1 MPTDLQLLGRGYR
14 SVSWPLVLAAVALS
28 AGVRATEPRPA
39 CASDPLPSWND
50 GSPKRAVLD
59 FVRRVSTDGTADFV
73 PPPERIAVFDN
84 DGTLWPEYPLP
95 FQAAFLVDR
104 IRDRAPADPALRAD
118 PMVAALLRGDL
129 ATLLAGDRHEG
140 LLHVVGLTHA
150 GLTVEE
156 FQAAVAAWL
165 ESAEHPR
172 FHERYDRLT
181 YQPMQ
186 ELLAFLRASGF
197 KTWIVSGGGA
207 DFMRVW
213 SERVYGIPPEQ
224 VIGTTGRTRFEL
236 RDDGPAL
243 VKTLDHLFV
252 DDKAGKPAAIHQFL
266 GRRPIACF
274 GNSDGDLAMLQY
286 TTIGNPRPALGMIVH
301 HTDAEREY
309 AYDANPQGTGRLV
322 EALAEAP
329 RRGWA
334 VVDMKRDWARVFAV
348 EPASDPAAPE

>member
-1 MPTDLQLLGRGYR
+1 MR
-14 SVSWPLVLAAVALS
+14 STLS
-28 AGVRATEPRPA
+28 LRPA
-39 CASDPLPSWND
+39 APGDVKALAMFVAAALLSGVVAAGDPLPSWRD
-50 GSPKRAVLD
+50 GAAKRSILEY
-59 FVRRVSTDGTADFV
+59 VRRVTAEASPDHV
-73 PPPERIAVFDN
+73 PGPERIAVFDN
-84 DGTLWPEYPLP
+84 DGTLWPEYPVP
-95 FQAAFLVDR
+95 FQAAFAVDR
-104 IRDRAPADPALRAD
+104 LRQRVAAEPQLQDD
-118 PMVAALLRGDL
+118 PMVEAML
-129 ATLLAGDRHEG
+129 AGHLAPLLAGDRHEG

-156 FQAAVAAWL
+156 FQAAVAAWI
-165 ESAEHPR
+165 ETAEHPR
-172 FHERYDRLT
+172 FRRRYDHLT

-186 ELLAFLRASGF
+186 ELLDFLRDKGF

-236 RDDGPAL
+236 RADGPAL

-286 TTIGNPRPALGMIVH
+286 TTIGNPRPTLGVLIH

-309 AYDANPQGTGRLV
+309 AYDAHPAGTGRLV

-329 RRGWA
+329 RRGWT
-334 VVDMKRDWARVFAV
+334 VVDMKRDWAEAFARAPV
-348 EPASDPAAPE
+348 EDDGSP

>member
-1 MPTDLQLLGRGYR
+1 MTALKDHVSRRSALLL
-14 SVSWPLVLAAVALS
+14 VAPLAGILTAVAS
-28 AGVRATEPRPA
+28 AAAAQVTPP
-39 CASDPLPSWND
+39 SDPLPSWNA
-50 GSPKRAVLD
+50 GAAKQAILD
-59 FVRRVSTDGTADFV
+59 YVRRVTDEASPDHV
-73 PPPERIAVFDN
+73 PQPERIAVFDN
-84 DGTLWPEYPLP
+84 DGTLWPEYPVP
-95 FQAAFLVDR
+95 FQAAFAADR
-104 IRDRAPADPALRAD
+104 LRSRVATEPKLKAD
-118 PMVAALLRGDL
+118 PMVKAFLAGDL
-129 ATLLAGDRHEG
+129 APLLAGDRHDG

-156 FQAAVAAWL
+156 FQAAVAAWI
-165 ESAEHPR
+165 EAAKHPR
-172 FHERYDRLT
+172 FNRRYDQLT

-186 ELLAFLRASGF
+186 ELLAFLRANGF

-252 DDKAGKPAAIHQFL
+252 DDKDGKPAAIHHFL

-286 TTIGNPRPALGMIVH
+286 TTVGNPRPTLGVIVH
-301 HTDAEREY
+301 HTDADREY
-309 AYDANPQGTGRLV
+309 AYDAHPKGTGRLV

-329 RRGWA
+329 SRGWT
-334 VVDMKRDWARVFAV
+334 VVDMRRDWADVFGG
-348 EPASDPAAPE
+348 DPGEARKSP

>member
-1 MPTDLQLLGRGYR
+1 MTNLPAPSYSHRRLLHVAGVG
-14 SVSWPLVLAAVALS
+14 LVQCLALAAL
-28 AGVRATEPRPA
+28 RAPLTAA
-39 CASDPLPSWND
+39 CPDPLPSWND
-50 GSPKRAVLD
+50 GPAKRAILA
-59 FVRRVSTDGTADFV
+59 FVERVTDEASPDHV
-73 PPPERIAVFDN
+73 PAAERIAVFDN

-104 IRDRAPADPALRAD
+104 LRERAADEPTLRDD
-118 PMVAALLRGDL
+118 PMVKALLAGDL
-129 ATLLAGDRHEG
+129 ATLMAGDRHEG

-150 GLTVEE
+150 GLTVDE
-156 FQAAVAAWL
+156 FQAAVAAWI
-165 ESAEHPR
+165 AAAKHPR
-172 FHERYDRLT
+172 FECRYDRLA

-186 ELLAFLRASGF
+186 ELLAFLRANGF

-224 VIGTTGRTRFEL
+224 VIGSTGRTRFEL
-236 RDDGPAL
+236 RDDGPVL

-252 DDKAGKPAAIHQFL
+252 DDKAGKPAAIHHGI

-286 TTIGNPRPALGMIVH
+286 TTVDNPRPSLGVIIH
-301 HTDAEREY
+301 HTDADREY
-309 AYDANPQGTGRLV
+309 AYDADPEGTGRLV

-329 RRGWA
+329 RRGWT
-334 VVDMKRDWARVFAV
+334 VVDMKRDWARIFAA
-348 EPASDPAAPE
+348 EPQASGPPQE